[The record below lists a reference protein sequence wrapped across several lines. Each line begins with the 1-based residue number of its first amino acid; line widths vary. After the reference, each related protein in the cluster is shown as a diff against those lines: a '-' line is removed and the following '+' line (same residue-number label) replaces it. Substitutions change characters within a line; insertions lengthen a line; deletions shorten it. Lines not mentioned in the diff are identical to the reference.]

1 MAITRSP
8 PQLVA
13 RKPRPEHDGA
23 GQAGR
28 GEDAV
33 RQHGRMDDQAKW
45 CTLIFRADR
54 EARAPAQARL
64 AHMYASNMGDSG
76 VNPKVIQES
85 LGHNRIG
92 TTMHVYTHPG
102 SDANAAAAHT
112 LDTTTASSSRP
123 TCARWTTRSGGRSG
137 KPPVPDGAG
146 TVSGGP
152 LFDRR

>member
-1 MAITRSP
+1 
-8 PQLVA
+8 
-13 RKPRPEHDGA
+13 
-23 GQAGR
+23 
-28 GEDAV
+28 
-33 RQHGRMDDQAKW
+33 
-45 CTLIFRADR
+45 
-54 EARAPAQARL
+54 
-64 AHMYASNMGDSG
+64 MYASNIGDSG